1 MFVVVGSGRVQPV
14 ACAEWSMAELRQ
26 VKVGHTSSIP
36 LLSPSPIANDGG

>member
-1 MFVVVGSGRVQPV
+1 MFVVVGSTRVQPV